1 MENLAMVANV
11 AEIVGGIIVVVGL
24 VFAVLQMRQIREQRR
39 ELAAIELFR
48 FYGNPD
54 FTRAYNQILHMP
66 DGLTAEEIRRK
77 HAGLEDAAM
86 LISSTMENIG
96 VMTHQRIVPFV
107 VVNHLVGASTLILWK
122 KLEVWARDLRKETD
136 NDYLFEWFQWLVAQL
151 DRDDGAVLLP
161 AYEAYRDWVP
171 KHLLGKQ

>member
-1 MENLAMVANV
+1 MENLAVIANV
-11 AEIVGGIIVVVGL
+11 AETVGAIIVVVGL

-39 ELAAIELFR
+39 EMAAIELFR

-66 DGLTAEEIRRK
+66 DGLTAGEIRRQDD
-77 HAGLEDAAM
+77 GLEDAAM

-107 VVNHLVGASTLILWK
+107 VVNHLIGASTLILWK
-122 KLEVWARDLRKETD
+122 KLEVWAKNLREETD

-151 DRDDGAVLLP
+151 DRDDAIQLP
-161 AYEAYRDWVP
+161 AYEAYSSWVP

>member
-1 MENLAMVANV
+1 MENLAVIANI
-11 AEIVGGIIVVVGL
+11 AETIGAIIVVIGL

-39 ELAAIELFR
+39 EMAAIELFR

-66 DGLTAEEIRRK
+66 DGLTAEEIR
-77 HAGLEDAAM
+77 AEDNGLDDAAM

-107 VVNHLVGASTLILWK
+107 VVNHLIGASTIILWR
-122 KLEVWARDLRKETD
+122 KLELWTGNLREETGD
-136 NDYLFEWFQWLVAQL
+136 EYLFEWFQWLVVQL
-151 DRDDGAVLLP
+151 ERYDDAGQPP
-161 AYEAYRDWVP
+161 AHEAYSSWVP
-171 KHLLGKQ
+171 KHML